1 MEGIRRA
8 LAVSILSRGWASALS
23 LLAVP
28 VYLRYLGVE
37 AYGIIGLFASLSALV
52 SFLDLGLGATLIR
65 ELTRLNGEAEP
76 LSHGRDVTRTF
87 EAAYGAVAVLIGF
100 VISAGASPVAHAWL
114 QVDALDRGMIAQA
127 LVLAGVALACQWP
140 TNLYS
145 AGLAGVHRQAQ
156 LGVAT
161 MVFATLRFALS
172 LAAVAWEPTL
182 ASFFFAQ
189 VLAAASQS
197 LGLRWLL
204 WRAIALPGHRPAV
217 RGATVRTS
225 LRFAGGMTGIA
236 LTSIVLTQADKVILS
251 RALPLPEYGIY
262 VVAGM
267 LATGLYMLISPAF
280 SVIYP
285 RFSALMHQQDGAG
298 VERLFHV
305 SSQSMAALVM
315 PVAGVVAAFA
325 PEVLYVWTGDALP
338 DGAGAQVLAFLIL
351 GNAFNGIMNMPYAL
365 QLAAGWTQ
373 LALYVNLVA
382 IAVLMPTLWWAALH
396 FGAVGAAAVW
406 ASLNFCY
413 IVFTPQIMHR
423 RLLPDEKY
431 RWYGVDVL
439 LPATFCV
446 VLLMLLHQLPLSDLS
461 RVATALVLV
470 LFWLFTAGVTVLV
483 LPQLRVR
490 VWRSVRAGC
499 VRRRVGNYPS

>member
-8 LAVSILSRGWASALS
+8 LAVSILCRGWAAALS

-28 VYLRYLGVE
+28 IYLRYLGVE
-37 AYGIIGLFASLSALV
+37 AYGIIGLFASFSALV
-52 SFLDLGLGATLIR
+52 SFLDFGLGATLIR
-65 ELTRLNGEAEP
+65 ELTRLNGEAKA
-76 LSHGRDVTRTF
+76 LSRGRDVTRTF
-87 EAAYGAVAVLIGF
+87 EVAYAAIAVLIGC
-100 VISAGASPVAHAWL
+100 VIAVSASPVAYAWL
-114 QVDALDRGMIAQA
+114 QVDALDRGVVAQA
-127 LVLAGVALACQWP
+127 LILAGVALSCQWP

-172 LAAVAWEPTL
+172 LAAVAWVPTL
-182 ASFFFAQ
+182 ASFFIAQ
-189 VLAAASQS
+189 VIAAAFQS

-204 WRAIALPGHRPAV
+204 WRAIVLPGHRPAV
-217 RGATVRTS
+217 RGETIRTS

-251 RALPLPEYGIY
+251 RALPLPEYGVY

-285 RFSALMHQQDGAG
+285 RFSALMHQQDGTAVG
-298 VERLFHV
+298 QLFHV
-305 SSQSMAALVM
+305 GSQAMAALVM

-338 DGAGAQVLAFLIL
+338 DGMGAQVLAFLIL

-382 IAVLMPTLWWAALH
+382 IAVLMPALWWAALH
-396 FGAVGAAAVW
+396 LGAVGAAAVW
-406 ASLNFCY
+406 ALLNFCY

-439 LPATFCV
+439 LPAASCAV
-446 VLLMLLHQLPLSDLS
+446 VLMLLHQLSLSGLS
-461 RVATALVLV
+461 RMALALVLV
-470 LFWLFTAGVTVLV
+470 SFWLFTAGVTVVV

-490 VWRSVRAGC
+490 VWRSVRAWIA
-499 VRRRVGNYPS
+499 RRHVGHYLG